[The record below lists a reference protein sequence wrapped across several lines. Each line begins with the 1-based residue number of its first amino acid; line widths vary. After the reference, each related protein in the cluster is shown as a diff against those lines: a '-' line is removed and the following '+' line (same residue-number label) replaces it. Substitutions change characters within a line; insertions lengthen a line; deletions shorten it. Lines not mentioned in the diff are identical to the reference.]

1 MRTFAFVKTKAMYKN
16 ITYPD
21 IKQQPEVVNYVKQA
35 DRVLEAIGYTEHGLA
50 HVTRV
55 AVVAGQLL
63 EDLGYPSRE
72 CEMARIAGFMHDI
85 GNVVNRADHAQTG
98 AIMAFR
104 ILDKLGMDPEDV
116 ALVIS
121 AIGHHDDGTAFPVN
135 AVAAAVILAD
145 KSDVRR
151 TRVRK
156 VSEVAH
162 DIHDRVNYAVT
173 ENGTQ
178 LFAQEK
184 KFRLSLTIDTAISPT
199 IEYFEIFLHR
209 MTLCRSAAQALGLHF
224 ELVINGAVL
233 S

>member
-1 MRTFAFVKTKAMYKN
+1 MYKN
-16 ITYPD
+16 ITFQD
-21 IKQQPEVVNYVKQA
+21 IKQLPEVVTYIKRA
-35 DRVLEAIGYTEHGLA
+35 DLTLKAIGYTEHGLA

-55 AVVAGQLL
+55 ATVAGKLL
-63 EDLGYPSRE
+63 EDLGYPDNV

-85 GNVVNRADHAQTG
+85 GNVVNRADHAQSG

-104 ILDKLGMDPEDV
+104 ILDKLGMAPDDV

-135 AVAAAVILAD
+135 EVAAAVILAD

-173 ENGTQ
+173 ENGTR
-178 LFAQEK
+178 LLAEEK
-184 KFRLSLTIDTAISPT
+184 KFRLELTIDTSISPT

-209 MTLCRSAAQALGLHF
+209 MTLCRSAAQYLGLHF
-224 ELVINGAVL
+224 ELVINGSVL